1 MSSKNIAVDPQQ
13 RHLEYARRAD
23 RILLCGILSVVLSA
37 TFFPAI
43 AGLIMAIVNLISAN
57 KFIAE
62 TGPLFLKA
70 RIGKYLSVGGI
81 VVGSILGCC
90 SALFYVAAITAIFQN
105 VG

>member
-1 MSSKNIAVDPQQ
+1 MSSKNVVVDPQQ
-13 RHLEYARRAD
+13 RHLEYGRRAD

-37 TFFPAI
+37 TFFCAVV
-43 AGLIMAIVNLISAN
+43 GLIMAIVNLISAN

-81 VVGSILGCC
+81 VLGSILGCY
-90 SALFYVAAITAIFQN
+90 SVLFYVALVASIIQN
-105 VG
+105 IK